1 MKTIIL
7 EIPIIVV
14 VNEC

>member
-7 EIPIIVV
+7 Q
-14 VNEC
+14 